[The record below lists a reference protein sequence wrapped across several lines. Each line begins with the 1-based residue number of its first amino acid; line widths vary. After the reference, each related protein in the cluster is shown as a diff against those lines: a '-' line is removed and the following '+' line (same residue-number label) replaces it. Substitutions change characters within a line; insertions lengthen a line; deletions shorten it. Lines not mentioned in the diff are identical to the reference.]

1 MQSYSDRLSLEGKS
15 ALVTGASSGLG
26 AFFARVLAEA
36 GAKVAVVARRVQNL
50 EKLADEITAAG
61 GVAIPIECDVTDSA
75 RVAATIDRAWDEFGR
90 LDILV
95 NNAGIADAG
104 SMPEKLAHEIFEET
118 VRINLFGV
126 WYACKEAGARMLSD
140 GKGGSIINVSSILGL
155 GGGCDHP
162 LGYQTTKAA
171 VNNLT
176 RNLACSW
183 ADRGVR
189 VNAILPGYFPS
200 EMTGPWFDVKGF
212 PQYVENATP
221 TGRIGEL
228 DELAGPLL
236 LLASD
241 AGSYMTGHTLVV
253 DGGYSASIG
262 GVRFPSS
269 VYEGMQALFPDGRA
283 ERIVPGE

>member
-1 MQSYSDRLSLEGKS
+1 MATNRFSLEGKT

-26 AFFARVLAEA
+26 AHFARVLADA
-36 GAKVAVVARRVQNL
+36 GAKVAVTARRLDKL
-50 EKLADEITAAG
+50 EALANEITAAG
-61 GVAIPIECDVTDSA
+61 GTAISIECDVTDSA
-75 RVAATIDRAWDEFGR
+75 QVASTVAEAWNRLGR
-90 LDILV
+90 LDIVV
-95 NNAGIADAG
+95 NNAGVVVDAA
-104 SMPEKLAHEIFEET
+104 SMPENLADELFEET
-118 VRINLFGV
+118 VRVNLFGV
-126 WYACKEAGARMLSD
+126 WYCCKEAGARMLAD

-155 GGGCDHP
+155 GGACDHP
-162 LGYQTTKAA
+162 AAYQATKAA

-200 EMTGPWFDVKGF
+200 EMTDPFFAVDGYRDYVNEATAMGRVGDV
-212 PQYVENATP
+212 
-221 TGRIGEL
+221 

-262 GVRFPSS
+262 GRRWPQKT
-269 VYEGMQALFPDGRA
+269 YAGMRQLYPDGRA
-283 ERIVPGE
+283 EQIRSE